1 MIRFLT
7 WGLAGAALLAAG
19 MFIGAQYPSGGAAP
33 GTAAEPTGLRPQY
46 RSGPFKV
53 GVEVV
58 PAAPKV
64 GENRVRIV
72 LQTRAGEPV
81 GGAAIR
87 AVAEMP
93 AMGTMPAMQ
102 APAEMAEVEPGLYE
116 GTFDL
121 SMEGSWPLTL
131 AIGKS
136 GLGETRIT
144 LDLAT
149 GRKGLQLASGGTPLR
164 SGSGTSP
171 STANADDKSLPYRS
185 GPYRLDVQVQPQA
198 PKVGENT
205 LTIRLQ
211 NENGEPLTDASIRA
225 VAEMPA
231 MGTMPAMQ
239 APAEM
244 AEVEPG
250 MYRGTFDLS
259 MEGSWPL
266 SLAIQAPSLPER
278 KVSFDMATG
287 RKGLQLASGASRAD
301 GAGTQAMEEAP
312 PGTVTLDPARR
323 QLIGV
328 KTAEAQVSDLSRT
341 IRAVGQVT
349 YDETRLADV
358 TLKFDAWIGELVVNS
373 VGAPV
378 KKGQKLFTVYG
389 PELLAAQQEYLEL
402 KHRAGR
408 SGATGTLLAAARK
421 RLSLWDLIAAEIKAL
436 ERRDAPFDYVPIHA
450 PISGT
455 LVVKNVVEGTAHKAG
470 MTLMRIADLARVWV
484 EADVYEGE
492 LPLVREGMPV
502 TVRLPY
508 LPGQTFEGT
517 VDYLYPYLE
526 RQSRTG
532 RIRVVLDNPDGVLK
546 PDMYAEVKL
555 NADLGRR
562 LTVPEEAVI
571 IAGETRVVFED
582 LGGGRLAP
590 RIVQTGQ
597 RAGGRIEILS
607 GLEPGDQVVTSGN
620 FLIASESRLKAGLEQ
635 W

>member
-1 MIRFLT
+1 MIRFLI
-7 WGLAGAALLAAG
+7 WGLAGTALLAAG
-19 MFIGAQYPSGGAAP
+19 MFIGTHYPSGGAMS
-33 GTAAEPTGLRPQY
+33 GTAAETTGLRPQY
-46 RSGPFKV
+46 RSGPFQI
-53 GVEVV
+53 GIEVI

-64 GENRVRIV
+64 GSNRIRVILR
-72 LQTRAGEPV
+72 TGGEPV
-81 GGAAIR
+81 RGATIR

-102 APAEMAEVEPGLYE
+102 APAEMAEGEPGLYE
-116 GTFDL
+116 GTFEL

-136 GLGETRIT
+136 DLGQTRIA
-144 LDLAT
+144 LDMAT
-149 GRKGLQLASGGTPLR
+149 GRTGLQLASGGTPLQ
-164 SGSGTSP
+164 SGSSSSQPVTGAANGT
-171 STANADDKSLPYRS
+171 LPYRS
-185 GPYRLDVQVQPQA
+185 GPYRLDVQVQPRT
-198 PKVGENT
+198 PTVGENT

-211 NENGEPLTDASIRA
+211 NEDGEPVGGASIRA

-239 APAEM
+239 APADMTEI
-244 AEVEPG
+244 EPG
-250 MYRGTFDLS
+250 LYRGTFDLS

-266 SLAIQAPSLPER
+266 SLAIQAPDLPER
-278 KVSFDMATG
+278 RVSFDLATG
-287 RKGLQLASGASRAD
+287 RKGLQVASGASRAD
-301 GAGTQAMEEAP
+301 GVGVETMEEAP

-328 KTAEAQVSDLSRT
+328 KTAEAQVSDLTRT

-349 YDETRLADV
+349 YDERRLADV
-358 TLKFDAWIGELVVNS
+358 TLKFDAWIGKLYVDY

-378 KKGQKLFTVYG
+378 EKGQKLFTVYG

-402 KHRAGR
+402 KTRAGR
-408 SGATGTLLAAARK
+408 SGVAGSLLAAARK
-421 RLSLWDLIAAEIKAL
+421 RLSLWDMTPSEIEAL
-436 ERRDAPFDYVPIHA
+436 QRRGAPVDYVAIHA
-450 PISGT
+450 PINGT
-455 LVVKNVVEGTAHKAG
+455 VVEKYVVEGTAHKAG
-470 MTLMRIADLARVWV
+470 MTLMRIADLSRVWV
-484 EADVYEGE
+484 EADVYESE
-492 LPLVREGMPV
+492 LALVHQGMPV
-502 TVRLPY
+502 TVSLPY
-508 LPGQTFEGT
+508 LPGRIFEGT

-526 RQSRTG
+526 GRSRTG
-532 RIRVVLDNPDGVLK
+532 RIRIVLDNPDGVLK
-546 PDMYAEVKL
+546 PHMYAEVKL
-555 NADLGRR
+555 EADLGQR

-571 IAGETRVVFED
+571 IAGSTRVVFED

-620 FLIASESRLKAGLEQ
+620 FLIASESRLKAGIKQ

>member
-1 MIRFLT
+1 MIRILLFTLFAIALV
-7 WGLAGAALLAAG
+7 GAGV
-19 MFIGAQYPSGGAAP
+19 FIGLQVQSPDTTSATTAAAP
-33 GTAAEPTGLRPQY
+33 PGRQPQY
-46 RSGPFKV
+46 RSGPFRI
-53 GVEVV
+53 GVEVL
-58 PAAPKV
+58 PATPQV
-64 GENRVRIV
+64 GENRLRVV
-72 LQTRAGEPV
+72 LQTQQGEPV
-81 GGAAIR
+81 RGATIR

-102 APAEMAEVEPGLYE
+102 APAEMAEVEPGVHE
-116 GTFDL
+116 GAFDL

-131 AIGKS
+131 AIGTADR
-136 GLGETRIT
+136 GETRIT
-144 LDLAT
+144 LDMAT
-149 GRKGLQLASGGTPLR
+149 GRPGLELSSGGTPLQ
-164 SGSGTSP
+164 SGSGSAEP
-171 STANADDKSLPYRS
+171 TASADETLPYRS
-185 GPYRLDVQVQPQA
+185 GPYRLDVQVQPQT

-205 LTIRLQ
+205 LTLRLQ
-211 NENGEPLTDASIRA
+211 NEDGAPVTGAVIRA

-244 AEVEPG
+244 AEIEPG
-250 MYRGTFDLS
+250 LYRGTFDLS

-266 SLAIQAPSLPER
+266 SLAIQAPGMPER
-278 KVSFDMATG
+278 HVSFDLATG
-287 RKGLQLASGASRAD
+287 RKGLQLAAGASRAD
-301 GAGTQAMEEAP
+301 GAGMEAMEEAP

-341 IRAVGQVT
+341 IRAVGQVA
-349 YDETRLADV
+349 YDERRLADV
-358 TLKFDAWIGELVVNS
+358 TLKFDAWIGTLYVDY

-378 KKGQKLFTVYG
+378 EQGQRLFTVYG

-402 KHRAGR
+402 KARSGR
-408 SGATGTLLAAARK
+408 SEAAGALLAAARK
-421 RLSLWDLIAAEIKAL
+421 RLALWDMTATEIKAL
-436 ERRDAPFDYVPIHA
+436 ERRGAPFDYVPIHA
-450 PISGT
+450 PINGT
-455 LVVKNVVEGTAHKAG
+455 VVTKNVVEGTAHKAG
-470 MTLMRIADLARVWV
+470 MTLMRIADLSRVWV
-484 EADVYEGE
+484 EADVYESE
-492 LPLVREGMPV
+492 LALVQPGMPV
-502 TVRLPY
+502 TVVLPY
-508 LPGQTFEGT
+508 LPGRTFKGT

-526 RQSRTG
+526 GQSRTG
-532 RIRVVLDNPDGVLK
+532 RIRVVLDNPGGVLK

-555 NADLGRR
+555 EADLGQR

-607 GLEPGDQVVTSGN
+607 GLEAGDQVVTSGN
-620 FLIASESRLKAGLEQ
+620 FLIASESRLKAGIKQ

>member
-7 WGLAGAALLAAG
+7 LGLAGAALLAAG
-19 MFIGAQYPSGGAAP
+19 IFIGAHYPSGGAAP
-33 GTAAEPTGLRPQY
+33 GTTGEATGLRPQY
-46 RSGPFKV
+46 RSGPFQV
-53 GVEVV
+53 GIEVV
-58 PAAPKV
+58 PATPKV

-72 LQTRAGEPV
+72 LQTQAGEPV

-116 GTFDL
+116 GAFDL

-131 AIGKS
+131 GIEQPE
-136 GLGETRIT
+136 LGETRIT
-144 LDLAT
+144 LDMAT
-149 GRKGLQLASGGTPLR
+149 GRAGLQLASGGTSLR
-164 SGSGTSP
+164 SGPGSSQPMASAGDG
-171 STANADDKSLPYRS
+171 ALPYRS
-185 GPYRLDVQVQPQA
+185 GPYRLDVQVQPQT

-205 LTIRLQ
+205 LTLRLQ
-211 NENGEPLTDASIRA
+211 NQNGEPIRGASIRA

-244 AEVEPG
+244 TEVEPG
-250 MYRGTFDLS
+250 VYQGAFDLS

-266 SLAIQAPSLPER
+266 SLAIQAPGMPER
-278 KVSFDMATG
+278 HVSFDLATG
-287 RKGLQLASGASRAD
+287 RQGLQLAAGASRAD
-301 GAGTQAMEEAP
+301 GAGMEAMEEAP

-328 KTAEAQVSDLSRT
+328 KIAEAQMSDLTRT

-349 YDETRLADV
+349 YDERRLADV
-358 TLKFDAWIGELVVNS
+358 TLKFDAWIGELYVDY

-378 KKGQKLFTVYG
+378 EQGQKLFSVYG

-402 KHRAGR
+402 KGRAGR
-408 SGATGTLLAAARK
+408 SEAAGALLAAGRK
-421 RLSLWDLIAAEIKAL
+421 RLALWDMTTTEIHAL
-436 ERRDAPFDYVPIHA
+436 ERRGAPFDYVPIHA
-450 PISGT
+450 PIAGT
-455 LVVKNVVEGTAHKAG
+455 VVTKNVVEGTAHKAG
-470 MTLMRIADLARVWV
+470 MALMRIADLSRVWV
-484 EADVYEGE
+484 EADVYEAE
-492 LPLVREGMPV
+492 LPLVHQGMPV
-502 TVRLPY
+502 TVHLPY
-508 LPGQTFEGT
+508 LPGRSFAGT

-526 RQSRTG
+526 GQSRTG

-546 PDMYAEVKL
+546 PDMYAEVRL
-555 NADLGRR
+555 EADLGQR

-590 RIVQTGQ
+590 RVVQTGQ

-607 GLEPGDQVVTSGN
+607 GLEPGDPVVTSGN
-620 FLIASESRLKAGLEQ
+620 FLIASESRLKAGIEQ